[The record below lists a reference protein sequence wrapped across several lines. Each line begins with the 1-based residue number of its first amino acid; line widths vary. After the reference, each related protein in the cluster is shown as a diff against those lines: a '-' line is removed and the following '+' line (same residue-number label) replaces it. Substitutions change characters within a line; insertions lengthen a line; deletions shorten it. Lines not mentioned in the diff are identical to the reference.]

1 MTTWHDRLRD
11 ARRFWE
17 VAEAALD
24 PEHVNQAAS
33 NAILAVIAANDA
45 VCLHLGEGKPRGRSH
60 TEAATMLQEVCRGTA
75 WEGDAAKRSRQLV
88 GILRLKT
95 AVQYEGRLLDVADA
109 NRVMRQARRFIEW
122 AQTILPPSTK

>member
-1 MTTWHDRLRD
+1 MTTWQDRLRD

-45 VCLHLGEGKPRGRSH
+45 VCLHLGEGKPAGRSH
-60 TEAATMLQEVCRGTA
+60 TEAATMLQEVCRGTMREA
-75 WEGDAAKRSRQLV
+75 DAARRSRQLV
-88 GILRLKT
+88 DILRLKT
-95 AVQYEGRLLDVADA
+95 AVQYESRVLRADELKRL
-109 NRVMRQARRFIEW
+109 MSQARRFIEW
-122 AQTILPPSTK
+122 AQTILPPPTG